1 LLDLAYRYLQP
12 IISMNYLSVEQLA
25 KSFGVQTLFEGLSF
39 GIEKGQKVALVA
51 RNGSGKST
59 LFKILT
65 GKETPDSGLVVYNKE
80 VRLGYLSQEH
90 DLHLQKSIIENV
102 FAADN
107 QMTRAIKAYELAI
120 TTGHGLQ
127 EANDMMDQSQAWSY
141 EAKAKQILGGL
152 DIHDLEQKVAHLSGG
167 QQRRIALARV
177 LIEEPD
183 LLLLDEP
190 TNHLDL
196 EMIEWLEEFLTR
208 SSMTIFMITHDRY
221 FLENITN
228 EILEMENGEIF
239 KYKGNF
245 SYYLEK
251 KAEREALEESTRD
264 KQMNLFKRELEWA
277 RKMPRARTVKSK
289 SRMDSFHELK
299 TTVSKRI
306 EQDELALE
314 ININRLGSKII
325 ELHKVRKFF
334 GNKPILNGFDYVFKT
349 GERVGIVGKNGCG
362 KSTFINMLTR
372 EMEPDGG
379 KVVVGET
386 VVFGHY
392 SQSGMV
398 IKDGQRIIEAIRDV
412 ADFIPLTK
420 GKTISAAQ
428 MLERFMFPKSM
439 HFNYVERLS
448 GGERKRLQ
456 LLLLLMKNP
465 NFLILDEPTNDLDV
479 FTLAALEEYLIQYPG
494 CLLIVSHDR
503 YFMDKLVDHMLVMDG
518 EGEIKDILGSY
529 GEYRLAQ
536 ELEEAKASDLRK
548 AEVKEVAAAKAEKP
562 KNKLSF
568 KEKFELESI
577 EKELPLLEIEKA
589 ELEAVLAGG
598 TSDHEALLSTTDRL
612 GKVMEELDFKSMRW
626 LELTEYSG
634 G

>member
-1 LLDLAYRYLQP
+1 
-12 IISMNYLSVEQLA
+12 MNYLSVEQLS
-25 KSFGVQTLFEGLSF
+25 KSFGIHTLFENLNF

-51 RNGSGKST
+51 RNGAGKST
-59 LFKILT
+59 LFKLLT
-65 GKETPDSGLVVYNKE
+65 GRDTPDNGLVIFNKE

-90 DLHLQKSIIENV
+90 ELDVTKSILENI

-107 QMTRAIKAYELAI
+107 AMTKAIQAYERAL
-120 TTGHGLQ
+120 TTGKGLQ
-127 EANDMMDQSQAWSY
+127 EANDWMDQTQAWSY
-141 EAKAKQILGGL
+141 EAKAKQVLGGL
-152 DIHDLEQKVAHLSGG
+152 DIHDLDQKVMMLSGG

-196 EMIEWLEEFLTR
+196 EMIEWLEEFLSR
-208 SSMTIFMITHDRY
+208 SAMTIFMVTHDRY

-228 EILEMENGEIF
+228 EILELENGTIY

-289 SRMDSFHELK
+289 SRMDAFHELK
-299 TTVSKRI
+299 ATVSKSF
-306 EQDELALE
+306 EQGELALE
-314 ININRLGSKII
+314 ININRMGSKIV
-325 ELHKVRKFF
+325 EMHKVRKYF
-334 GNKPILNGFDYVFKT
+334 GDKPILNGFDYVFKT
-349 GERVGIVGKNGCG
+349 GERVGLVGKNGSG
-362 KSTFINMLTR
+362 KSTFIHLLTK
-372 EMEPDGG
+372 ELEPDGG
-379 KVVVGET
+379 KVVVGDT

-392 SQSGMV
+392 SQTG
-398 IKDGQRIIEAIRDV
+398 IQLKEGIRLLEAVREI

-420 GKTISAAQ
+420 GKTITAAQ
-428 MLERFMFPKSM
+428 MLERFMFPRSM
-439 HFNYVERLS
+439 HFNYVDRLS

-479 FTLAALEEYLIQYPG
+479 FTLAALEEYLMMYPG

-503 YFMDKLVDHMLVMDG
+503 YFMDKLVDHMLVLEGQG
-518 EGEIKDILGSY
+518 EVKDILGSY

-536 ELEEAKASDLRK
+536 ELAEAKLSEQRK
-548 AEVKEVAAAKAEKP
+548 MEQRVEQPKVEKAKT
-562 KNKLSF
+562 KLSF
-568 KEKFELESI
+568 KEKFELDQLDKDIPHLET
-577 EKELPLLEIEKA
+577 EKK
-589 ELEAVLAGG
+589 ELEALLAGG
-598 TSDHEALLSTTDRL
+598 TNDHETLIKTTERL
-612 GKVMEELDFKSMRW
+612 GQVMQQLDDKSMRW
-626 LELTEYSG
+626 LELSEIAANA
-634 G
+634 

>member
-1 LLDLAYRYLQP
+1 
-12 IISMNYLSVEQLA
+12 MNYLSVENLT
-25 KSFGVQTLFEGLSF
+25 KSFGVNTLFTNLSF

-51 RNGSGKST
+51 RNGAGKST
-59 LFKILT
+59 LFRILT
-65 GKETPDSGLVVYNKE
+65 GKDTPDSGLVVFNKE

-90 DLHLQKSIIENV
+90 DLDVRKSIMENV

-107 QMTRAIKAYELAI
+107 QMTRAIKAYEQALVQG
-120 TTGHGLQ
+120 TGLQ
-127 EANDMMDQSQAWSY
+127 EASDAMDQSNAWSY

-152 DIHDLEQKVAHLSGG
+152 DIHDLEQKVGHLSGG

-196 EMIEWLEEFLTR
+196 DMIEWLEEFLTR

-221 FLENITN
+221 FLENITD
-228 EILEMENGEIF
+228 EIVELEDGQIF
-239 KYKGNF
+239 RYKGNF

-251 KAEREALEESTRD
+251 KAEREALEEATRD

-299 TTVSKRI
+299 ATVSKRI
-306 EQDELALE
+306 QSDELELE

-325 ELHKVRKFF
+325 EMHKVRKGFDTVQ
-334 GNKPILNGFDYVFKT
+334 ILNGFDYVFKT
-349 GERVGIVGKNGCG
+349 GERVGLVGKNGSG
-362 KSTFINMLTR
+362 KSTFIQLLTH
-372 EMEPDGG
+372 EIEPDGG
-379 KVVVGET
+379 KVVVGDT

-392 SQSGMV
+392 SQYGLPL
-398 IKDGQRIIEAIRDV
+398 KEGQRVIEAIREV

-420 GKTISAAQ
+420 GKTITAAQ

-439 HFNYVERLS
+439 HFNYVDRLS

-479 FTLAALEEYLIQYPG
+479 FTLAALEEYLMLYPG

-503 YFMDKLVDHMLVMDG
+503 YFMDKLVDHMLVLEGNG
-518 EGEIKDILGSY
+518 EVKDILGSY

-536 ELEEAKASDLRK
+536 ELAEAKASEQRK
-548 AEVKEVAAAKAEKP
+548 AEVREVAPKAEKP
-562 KNKLSF
+562 KSKLSF
-568 KEKFELESI
+568 KEKFEFDQL
-577 EKELPLLEIEKA
+577 EKEIPQLEKEKSA
-589 ELEAVLAGG
+589 LEALLAGG
-598 TSDHEALLSTTDRL
+598 SNDHEELIKTTDRL
-612 GKVMEELDFKSMRW
+612 GKLIEELDTKTMRW
-626 LELTEYSG
+626 LELSEFAG
-634 G
+634 A

>member
-1 LLDLAYRYLQP
+1 
-12 IISMNYLSVEQLA
+12 MNYLSVEQLS
-25 KSFGVQTLFEGLSF
+25 KSFGIHTLFENLNF
-39 GIEKGQKVALVA
+39 GIERGQKVALVA
-51 RNGSGKST
+51 RNGAGKST
-59 LFKILT
+59 LFKLLT
-65 GKETPDSGLVVYNKE
+65 GRDTPDNGLIIFNKE

-90 DLHLQKSIIENV
+90 ELDVTKTIMENI

-107 QMTRAIKAYELAI
+107 VMTKAIQAYERALA
-120 TTGHGLQ
+120 TGQGLQ
-127 EANDMMDQSQAWSY
+127 EANDLMDQTQAWSY
-141 EAKAKQILGGL
+141 EAKAKQVLGGL
-152 DIHDLEQKVAHLSGG
+152 DIHDLDQKVMLLSGG

-196 EMIEWLEEFLTR
+196 EMIEWLEEFLSR
-208 SSMTIFMITHDRY
+208 SAMTIFMVTHDRY

-228 EILEMENGEIF
+228 EILELENGSIY

-289 SRMDSFHELK
+289 SRMDSFQELK
-299 TTVSKRI
+299 ATVSKSF
-306 EQDELALE
+306 EQGELALE
-314 ININRLGSKII
+314 ININRMGSKIV
-325 ELHKVRKFF
+325 EMHKVRKYF
-334 GNKPILNGFDYVFKT
+334 GDKPILNAFDYVFKT
-349 GERVGIVGKNGCG
+349 GERVGLVGKNGSG
-362 KSTFINMLTR
+362 KSTFIHMLTK
-372 EMEPDGG
+372 EIEPDGG
-379 KVVVGET
+379 KVVVGDT

-392 SQSGMV
+392 SQSG
-398 IKDGQRIIEAIRDV
+398 IQLKEGIRLLEAVREI

-420 GKTISAAQ
+420 GKTITAAQ
-428 MLERFMFPKSM
+428 MLERFMFPRSM
-439 HFNYVERLS
+439 HFNYVDRLS

-479 FTLAALEEYLIQYPG
+479 FTLAALEEYLMMYPG

-518 EGEIKDILGSY
+518 QGEIKDILGSY

-536 ELEEAKASDLRK
+536 ELAEAKLLEQKKMEQRIEQPKVEK
-548 AEVKEVAAAKAEKP
+548 AKF
-562 KNKLSF
+562 KLSF
-568 KEKFELESI
+568 KEKFELDQLDKDI
-577 EKELPLLEIEKA
+577 PQLEIEKA
-589 ELEAVLAGG
+589 ELEALLASG
-598 TSDHEALLSTTDRL
+598 TNDHETLISTTERL
-612 GKVMEELDFKSMRW
+612 GEVMQALDDKSMRW
-626 LELTEYSG
+626 LELSEMAGSA
-634 G
+634 